1 MFFIQPTKSLLAVLL
16 AALLSATALFAHAD
30 KHGGEMASE
39 AAPSLQDVQQEAKAF
54 MQTLQAYSADQKD
67 EAVESSRR
75 ALEQLDKRI
84 DKFEAWVAAQWDEMD
99 QATRDEA
106 QETLREMRRQR
117 IELAEWYGSMKS
129 SSADA
134 WDHMKQGFSDAYG
147 AMQKAWEKSV
157 EEYQT
162 EDASEETKK

>member
-1 MFFIQPTKSLLAVLL
+1 MFIQPTKSVLATLLAI
-16 AALLSATALFAHAD
+16 LLSATALFAQAD
-30 KHGGEMASE
+30 AHGDETASQS
-39 AAPSLQDVQQEAKAF
+39 APSLQDVQQEAKAF
-54 MQTLQAYSADQKD
+54 LQTLRAYSADQKD
-67 EAVESSRR
+67 EAVESSGR
-75 ALEQLDKRI
+75 ALEELDQRI
-84 DKFEAWVAAQWDEMD
+84 EKFEAWIAAQWDEMD

-117 IELAEWYGSMKS
+117 IELAEWYGSMKG

-157 EEYQT
+157 QEYQT
-162 EDASEETKK
+162 EDAPEEATK